1 MRMMKIK
8 EIKATNECRHEIG
21 YKLMRPIVSWNYK
34 RKYHPVVIGG
44 ENIPKTGPL
53 VFCGNHRH
61 KDDQYNVML
70 ETKRVIHMLSKDEYF
85 KGKSAWFYRAAGCI
99 PVDRSIHDE
108 NAKSEAR
115 AILHSKG
122 CIGIFPE
129 GTRNEVTS
137 KDEELEKLVKILN
150 IPKEEII
157 EKIKYKSIRTTQ
169 VNLLIELK
177 NQNKITKDELKEFV
191 LDADNALLKLLK
203 KKIIKEEEYN
213 ESLLLPFKFGAVS
226 LAKKENALIIP
237 FATTGLYNGEK
248 NQLITRIGKPL
259 DVSGMELEDANKL
272 LRQTM
277 IKLMQKSE

>member
-1 MRMMKIK
+1 MK
-8 EIKATNECRHEIG
+8 EDKATDECRHELG
-21 YKLMRPIVSWNYK
+21 YKLMKPIVASHFK
-34 RKYHPVVIGG
+34 RKYHPVVIGK
-44 ENIPKTGPL
+44 ENIPETGPL

-70 ETKRVIHMLSKDEYF
+70 VTNRVIHMLSKDEYF
-85 KGKSAWFYRAAGCI
+85 KGKKAWFYRAAGCI
-99 PVDRSIHDE
+99 PVDRTIHDE

-122 CIGIFPE
+122 CIGLFPE
-129 GTRNEVTS
+129 GTRNEVTCKES
-137 KDEELEKLVKILN
+137 ELEKLEKILN
-150 IPKEEII
+150 ISKEEII
-157 EKIKYKSIRTTQ
+157 EKIKDKSIRTTQ

-203 KKIIKEEEYN
+203 KKVITKSEYE

-237 FATTGLYNGEK
+237 FATVGLYNKEK
-248 NQLITRIGKPL
+248 DQLITRIGKPL
-259 DVSGMELEDANKL
+259 DISGMDLEEANAL
-272 LRQTM
+272 LRKTM

>member
-1 MRMMKIK
+1 MK

-150 IPKEEII
+150 ISKEEII

-237 FATTGLYNGEK
+237 YATTGLYNGEK

-259 DVSGMELEDANKL
+259 NVSGMELEDANKL

-277 IKLMQKSE
+277 IKLMKKSE

>member
-1 MRMMKIK
+1 MK

-137 KDEELEKLVKILN
+137 KDEKLEKLVKILN

-277 IKLMQKSE
+277 IKLMQKGE

>member
-1 MRMMKIK
+1 MK

-213 ESLLLPFKFGAVS
+213 ESWLLPFKFGAVS
-226 LAKKENALIIP
+226 LAKTENALISP

>member
-1 MRMMKIK
+1 MK

-21 YKLMRPIVSWNYK
+21 YKLMKPIVSWNYK

-53 VFCGNHRH
+53 IFCGNHRH

-237 FATTGLYNGEK
+237 YATTGLYNGEK

-277 IKLMQKSE
+277 IKLMQKGE

>member
-1 MRMMKIK
+1 MK
-8 EIKATNECRHEIG
+8 EVKATDECRHELG
-21 YKLMRPIVSWNYK
+21 YKLMKPIVAVHFK
-34 RKYHPVVIGG
+34 RTYHPVVIGS
-44 ENIPKTGPL
+44 ENIPKTGAL

-70 ETKRVIHMLSKDEYF
+70 ATNRVIHMLSKDEYF
-85 KGKSAWFYRAAGCI
+85 KGKKAWFYRAAGCI
-99 PVDRSIHDE
+99 PVDRTIHDE

-122 CIGIFPE
+122 CIGLFPE
-129 GTRNEVTS
+129 GTRNEVTC
-137 KDEELEKLVKILN
+137 KDAELEKLEKILN
-150 IPKEEII
+150 ISKEEII
-157 EKIKYKSIRTTQ
+157 EKIKDKSIRTTQ

-177 NQNKITKDELKEFV
+177 NQNKITKDELKKFV

-203 KKIIKEEEYN
+203 KKVITKNEYE

-237 FATTGLYNGEK
+237 FATVGLYNKEK
-248 NQLITRIGKPL
+248 DQLITRIGKPL
-259 DVSGMELEDANKL
+259 DISGMELEEANAL
-272 LRQTM
+272 LRKRM

>member
-1 MRMMKIK
+1 MK

-150 IPKEEII
+150 ISKEEII

-237 FATTGLYNGEK
+237 YATTGLYNGEK

-277 IKLMQKSE
+277 IKLMKKSE

>member
-1 MRMMKIK
+1 MK
-8 EIKATNECRHEIG
+8 EIKATDECRHEFG
-21 YKLMRPIVSWNYK
+21 YKLMRPIVSWNFK

-44 ENIPKTGPL
+44 ENIPKSGPV

-122 CIGIFPE
+122 CIGLFPE
-129 GTRNEVTS
+129 GTRNEVTC
-137 KDEELEKLVKILN
+137 KDEELEKLEKILN
-150 IPKEEII
+150 ISKEEII

-169 VNLLIELK
+169 VNLLIDLK
-177 NQNKITKDELKEFV
+177 KQNKITKDELKEFV

-203 KKIIKEEEYN
+203 KKIITKEEYN

-248 NQLITRIGKPL
+248 DQLITRIGKPL
-259 DVSGMELEDANKL
+259 DISGMELEDANKL
-272 LRQTM
+272 LRETM
-277 IKLMQKSE
+277 IKLMQKSEE

>member
-1 MRMMKIK
+1 MK

-237 FATTGLYNGEK
+237 YATTGLYNGEK

-277 IKLMQKSE
+277 IKLMKKSE

>member
-1 MRMMKIK
+1 MK
-8 EIKATNECRHEIG
+8 EIKATDECRHEFG
-21 YKLMRPIVSWNYK
+21 YKLMRPIVSWNFK

-44 ENIPKTGPL
+44 ENIPKSGPL

-122 CIGIFPE
+122 CIGLFPE
-129 GTRNEVTS
+129 GTRNEVTC
-137 KDEELEKLVKILN
+137 KDEELEKLEKILN
-150 IPKEEII
+150 ISKEEFK

-169 VNLLIELK
+169 VNLLIDLK
-177 NQNKITKDELKEFV
+177 KQNKITKDELKEFV

-203 KKIIKEEEYN
+203 KKIITKEEYN

-248 NQLITRIGKPL
+248 DQLITRIGKPL
-259 DVSGMELEDANKL
+259 DISGMELEDANKL
-272 LRQTM
+272 LRETM
-277 IKLMQKSE
+277 IKLMQKSEE

>member
-1 MRMMKIK
+1 MK

-150 IPKEEII
+150 ISKEEII

>member
-1 MRMMKIK
+1 MK

-44 ENIPKTGPL
+44 ENIPKTGTL

-150 IPKEEII
+150 ISKEEII

-191 LDADNALLKLLK
+191 LDADNALLKLLN

-277 IKLMQKSE
+277 IKLMKKSE

>member
-1 MRMMKIK
+1 MK

-21 YKLMRPIVSWNYK
+21 YKLRRPIVSWNYK

>member
-1 MRMMKIK
+1 MK

-21 YKLMRPIVSWNYK
+21 YKLMRPIVSWNFK

-237 FATTGLYNGEK
+237 YATTGLYNGEK

>member
-1 MRMMKIK
+1 MK

-21 YKLMRPIVSWNYK
+21 YKLMKPIVSWNYK

-53 VFCGNHRH
+53 IFCGNHRH

-237 FATTGLYNGEK
+237 YATTGVYNGEK

>member
-1 MRMMKIK
+1 MK

-21 YKLMRPIVSWNYK
+21 YKLMKPIVSWNYK

-53 VFCGNHRH
+53 IFFGNHRH

-237 FATTGLYNGEK
+237 YATTGLYNGEK

>member
-1 MRMMKIK
+1 MK

-21 YKLMRPIVSWNYK
+21 YKLMKPIVSWNYK

-53 VFCGNHRH
+53 IFCGNHRH

-191 LDADNALLKLLK
+191 LDADNALLKLLN

-237 FATTGLYNGEK
+237 YATTGLYNGEK

-277 IKLMQKSE
+277 IKLMKKSE

>member
-1 MRMMKIK
+1 MK

-21 YKLMRPIVSWNYK
+21 YKLMKPIVSWNYK

-53 VFCGNHRH
+53 IFCGNHRH

>member
-1 MRMMKIK
+1 MK

-44 ENIPKTGPL
+44 ETIPKTGPL
-53 VFCGNHRH
+53 IFCGNHRH
-61 KDDQYNVML
+61 NDDQYNVML

>member
-1 MRMMKIK
+1 MK

-53 VFCGNHRH
+53 IFCGNHRH

-237 FATTGLYNGEK
+237 YATTGLYNGEK

-277 IKLMQKSE
+277 IKLMKKSE

>member
-1 MRMMKIK
+1 MK
-8 EIKATNECRHEIG
+8 EIKATNACRHEIG
-21 YKLMRPIVSWNYK
+21 YKLMKPIVSWNYK

-53 VFCGNHRH
+53 IFCGNHRH

-191 LDADNALLKLLK
+191 LDADDALLKLLK

-237 FATTGLYNGEK
+237 YATTGLYNGEK

>member
-1 MRMMKIK
+1 MK

-21 YKLMRPIVSWNYK
+21 YKLMKPIVSWNYK

-150 IPKEEII
+150 ISKEEII

-191 LDADNALLKLLK
+191 LDADNALLKLLN

>member
-1 MRMMKIK
+1 
-8 EIKATNECRHEIG
+8 
-21 YKLMRPIVSWNYK
+21 MRPIVSWNYK

>member
-1 MRMMKIK
+1 MK

-21 YKLMRPIVSWNYK
+21 YKLMKPIVSWNYK

-150 IPKEEII
+150 ISKEEII

-191 LDADNALLKLLK
+191 LDADNALLKLLN

-237 FATTGLYNGEK
+237 YATTGLYNGEK

-277 IKLMQKSE
+277 IKLMKKSE

>member
-1 MRMMKIK
+1 MK

-150 IPKEEII
+150 ISKEEII

-177 NQNKITKDELKEFV
+177 NQNKITKDELKEYV

-277 IKLMQKSE
+277 IKLMKKSE

>member
-1 MRMMKIK
+1 MK

-150 IPKEEII
+150 ISKEEII

-277 IKLMQKSE
+277 IKLMKKSE